1 MPIFV
6 TIGPRE
12 VCQKSGELKV
22 EEGDE
27 GDEGEGEEGGEE
39 PTEQAHFSDFQK
51 IITFF
56 LDGILTSGKN
66 LRVDLG

>member
-12 VCQKSGELKV
+12 VCQKSGELNV
-22 EEGDE
+22 EE
-27 GDEGEGEEGGEE
+27 EGEEEE

-66 LRVDLG
+66 LRLDLG

>member
-12 VCQKSGELKV
+12 VCQKSGELNVKG
-22 EEGDE
+22 EEG
-27 GDEGEGEEGGEE
+27 GGEE

-66 LRVDLG
+66 LRLDLN